1 MQTFYRICFVCCLCA
16 VCFCAGIA
24 SVFLMLRSEGYTIA
38 EKKQLRNEKIF
49 ATETNEVG
57 FQQKTADLN
66 TKYYVRSINALTKEE
81 TIQEE
86 TLPQI
91 LIGSDRQ
98 GIESFITEYNKAPS
112 LEDKE
117 KGFVNAQLNEFS
129 PEKII
134 VEKFYKPL
142 DDEIFYLKAEENC
155 VVVYYSDLSTV
166 YMYTDI
172 IVDTLSEETRLELV
186 EGKRIVTLDSL
197 YSFLESN
204 TS

>member
-16 VCFCAGIA
+16 LCFFAGIGT
-24 SVFLMLRSEGYTIA
+24 VFMILHSEGYTIA
-38 EKKQLRNEKIF
+38 EEKQIKDDKIF
-49 ATETNEVG
+49 STETNEVSY
-57 FQQKTADLN
+57 QQKTADLN
-66 TKYYVRSINALTKEE
+66 TEYYVRRINSLTNEE
-81 TIQEE
+81 TLSEE
-86 TLPQI
+86 TLPPI
-91 LIGSDRQ
+91 LIGNDRD
-98 GIESFITEYNKAPS
+98 GIESFLTEYNKAPS

-117 KGFVNAQLNEFS
+117 KGFVNAQLKEFS
-129 PEKII
+129 PEKIV
-134 VEKFYKPL
+134 VEKYYKPL

-172 IVDTLSEETRLELV
+172 IVDTLNEETRSELAD
-186 EGKRIVTLDSL
+186 GKKIVTLESL

>member
-16 VCFCAGIA
+16 LCFFSGIGT
-24 SVFLMLRSEGYTIA
+24 VFLMLHSEGYTIA
-38 EKKQLRNEKIF
+38 EEKQIKDDKIF
-49 ATETNEVG
+49 STETNEVSY
-57 FQQKTADLN
+57 QQKTADLN
-66 TKYYVRSINALTKEE
+66 TEYYVRRINSLTNEE
-81 TIQEE
+81 TLSEE
-86 TLPQI
+86 TLPPI
-91 LIGSDRQ
+91 LIGNDRD
-98 GIESFITEYNKAPS
+98 GIESFLTEYNKAPS

-117 KGFVNAQLNEFS
+117 KGFVNAQLKEFS
-129 PEKII
+129 PEKIV
-134 VEKFYKPL
+134 VEKYYKPL

-172 IVDTLSEETRLELV
+172 IVDTLNEETRSELAD
-186 EGKRIVTLDSL
+186 GKKIVTLESL